1 MFKPIRTTHPA
12 LKIIN
17 SSLIDLPAPNNI
29 SIWWNYGSLLGL
41 CLIIQVV
48 TGLFLSMHY
57 VPNIEMAFSSVV
69 HISRDVNYGWLLRSI
84 HANGASMFFLFIY
97 LHAGRGLYYGS
108 YLLSETWNIGV
119 ILFLL
124 TMATAF
130 MGYVLPWGQMSFWGA
145 TVITNLFS
153 AIPYIGKSIVEWIW
167 GGFAVDN
174 ATLNRFFAFHF
185 ILPFVIMGATI
196 LHIMFLHQS
205 GSNNPI
211 GLNADSDRIPFH
223 PYYSIKDTLGYAL
236 AIMGLSTM
244 VLFEPNLFTDPEN
257 FLMANPLVTPIHI
270 KPEWYFLWM
279 YAILRSI
286 PSKLGGV
293 MALFMAI
300 LILFIP
306 PITHVMIKRSL
317 IFYPLNQF
325 MFWTLIASW
334 LILTWVGGRP
344 VEDPFILVGQSFT
357 LMYFIFFILNPMI
370 TLWWDTTVKP

>member
-1 MFKPIRTTHPA
+1 MFKPLRTLHPA
-12 LKIIN
+12 IKILN

-41 CLIIQVV
+41 CLVVQVV

-57 VPNIEMAFSSVV
+57 VPNIEMAFSSAT
-69 HISRDVNYGWLLRSI
+69 HISRDVYYGWLLRSV

-97 LHAGRGLYYGS
+97 LHAGRGLYFGS
-108 YLLSETWNIGV
+108 YTLSETWNIGV

-124 TMATAF
+124 SMATAF

-153 AIPYIGKSIVEWIW
+153 AIPYIGKSLVEWIW

-185 ILPFVIMGATI
+185 ILPFVIIAATI

-211 GLNADSDRIPFH
+211 GVNADSDRVPFH
-223 PYYSIKDTLGYAL
+223 PYYSIKDALGYTLAL
-236 AIMGLSTM
+236 SGLSLM
-244 VLFEPNLFTDPEN
+244 VLYEPNLFTDPEN
-257 FLMANPLVTPIHI
+257 FLTANPLVTPIHI

-286 PSKLGGV
+286 PNKLGGV
-293 MALFMAI
+293 LALFAAI

-306 PITHVMIKRSL
+306 PLTHILSSRSL
-317 IFYPLNQF
+317 AFYPLNQL
-325 MFWTLIASW
+325 MFWLLVASW
-334 LILTWVGGRP
+334 ALLTWIGGRP
-344 VEDPFILVGQSFT
+344 VEDPYILIGQLFT
-357 LMYFIFFILNPMI
+357 CLYFMYFISGPLIALS
-370 TLWWDTTVKP
+370 WDRLIKP